1 MLNARLLVSTLAIA
15 LLAGC
20 SSAQKSSEVAACYVP
35 SYSYNNF
42 SCDQLINEAENLRA
56 RTPALAAAVDAHR
69 KNQTGV
75 EVVTWVLFW
84 PAAFLLDKG
93 AEQSTALCRAKGEL
107 EAIQQVLRTKDC

>member
-69 KNQTGV
+69 KNQTGGPQWWSPPLD
-75 EVVTWVLFW
+75 EPCGSRSVTGNREI
-84 PAAFLLDKG
+84 PAFQARV
-93 AEQSTALCRAKGEL
+93 SHW
-107 EAIQQVLRTKDC
+107 LRSYRNSH